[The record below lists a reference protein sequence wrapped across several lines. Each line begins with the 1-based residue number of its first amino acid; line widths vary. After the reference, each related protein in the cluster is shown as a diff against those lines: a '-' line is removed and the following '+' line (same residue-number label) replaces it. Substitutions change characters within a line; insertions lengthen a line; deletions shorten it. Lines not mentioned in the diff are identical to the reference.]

1 MTKPRDRLQSGR
13 SKRRSLGSSGLSSVP
28 TRVNPLRESIS
39 SSSTTRTVPCT
50 ETQFFGSTAFPAI
63 ISDDQNVVDRY
74 LGQLPAQELS
84 SSADHR
90 HHQDKYTEKQI
101 SEGTKVLNL
110 LSEFPGFADS
120 ICKYLE
126 LSYTCMVPHPFIKAC
141 IESIQET
148 MQRSRGNRLKQL
160 VVTLFANTAK
170 PLDAF
175 TSVPAKAYHTLFTGP
190 NIRWEIIGFVL
201 AILGVSLKYD
211 VNKRTKPSTTSH
223 SDQKPDFIHRLA
235 EGVDY
240 CTSVCNNC
248 NCVSPQALWL
258 LYGNACLKNLVYGDM
273 IQADC
278 IGFQLWRCMGDVSSM
293 FFALGLHQEDSRLEA
308 TYPFY
313 QVELRRRYAAQIYS
327 MDKTISTFL
336 GRPPRISGS
345 YCANTMPADIDDEVL
360 LLDGEELD
368 EVLRSVDANGW
379 NMDRQFRGA
388 TWRRMKLIISQFREE
403 ILGLCLGTRFATG
416 SEALA
421 RDILARQELAWDQ
434 IPPELKYDE
443 VTGSQHIPPPQRYVV
458 MTTYMDQ
465 KYTCFLLHRKLLN
478 ETTEWTREHLYRISR
493 SLLNTVLQVVS
504 LSDQFSN
511 MQRDIS
517 WPMLY
522 YGLPGASILAVDL
535 LKHLHPS
542 FNTPNPQINVVPR
555 AEVIQNLAVF
565 ISNLQRSINR
575 REVNCETCRRAHGI
589 LSRILDEIID
599 PTNGEPAILDTAV
612 QQMPTSTPF
621 PFPSGIDN
629 DLNIESFFSQ
639 LGYWDLAL
647 DTSATVL

>member
-1 MTKPRDRLQSGR
+1 MTKPRDRPKSGR
-13 SKRRSLGSSGLSSVP
+13 PKRRPLGSSGLRSLPARENS
-28 TRVNPLRESIS
+28 LRESIS
-39 SSSTTRTVPCT
+39 SSSTARTVPRA

-63 ISDDQNVVDRY
+63 ISDDQNVVGRY
-74 LGQLPAQELS
+74 LGQLSAQEFPS
-84 SSADHR
+84 GADCPNY
-90 HHQDKYTEKQI
+90 QEKYTEKQI

-110 LSEFPGFADS
+110 LFEFPGFADS
-120 ICKYLE
+120 ICRYLE

-141 IESIQET
+141 IESIQDT
-148 MQRSRGNRLKQL
+148 MQRSRGNRLRQL

-175 TSVPAKAYHTLFTGP
+175 TTLPAEDYHTLFTGP

-211 VNKRTKPSTTSH
+211 VNKRSKPSETSR

-240 CTSVCNNC
+240 CTAVCNNYS
-248 NCVSPQALWL
+248 CVSPQALWL

-273 IQADC
+273 S
-278 IGFQLWRCMGDVSSM
+278 FQLWRCMGDVSSM
-293 FFALGLHQEDSRLEA
+293 FFALGLHQEDSGLEA

-345 YCANTMPADIDDEVL
+345 YCANTMPADIDDEIL
-360 LLDGEELD
+360 LLEGDELD
-368 EVLRSVDANGW
+368 DALRNVDANGW

-388 TWRRMKLIISQFREE
+388 TWRRIKLVISQFREE
-403 ILGLCLGTRFATG
+403 ILGLCLGTRLSIG
-416 SEALA
+416 NEALA
-421 RDILARQELAWDQ
+421 RDILARQEAVWDQ
-434 IPPELKYDE
+434 IPQELKYDE
-443 VTGSQHIPPPQRYVV
+443 ITGSQHIPPPQRYVV

-478 ETTEWTREHLYRISR
+478 ETEWTREPLYRISR

-504 LSDQFSN
+504 LSDQVSN

-542 FNTPNPQINVVPR
+542 FNTSNPEIMVIPR

-565 ISNLQRSINR
+565 VSNLQRSINR
-575 REVNCETCRRAHGI
+575 REVNGESCKRAHGI

-599 PTNGEPAILDTAV
+599 PTNGQLTVLDMEV
-612 QQMPTSTPF
+612 QQMPNSTPF
-621 PFPSGIDN
+621 PFTSGIDS
-629 DLNIESFFSQ
+629 DLNIDNFCSQ
-639 LGYWDLAL
+639 IGNWDLAL
-647 DTSATVL
+647 DTSAIVL